1 MANITL
7 KARVD
12 TKELDAA
19 IAKVHELVHLLEK
32 ANSLKNE
39 LASGKINLAVN
50 IQG

>member
-1 MANITL
+1 MADITL
-7 KARVD
+7 KTKVD
-12 TKELDAA
+12 TRELDEALE
-19 IAKVHELVHLLEK
+19 KVHELVRLLEK